1 MISGDGLSY
10 IEILVFVSGPCGRVR
25 LAAVSQEKFYIIQSN
40 SRIGNLPLHAWD
52 DTVVMILWYFTKWL
66 LKMNGKVIP
75 NDIVLQYLAVRVISM
90 TCCIFLVTCLG
101 LQIV

>member
-1 MISGDGLSY
+1 MWSRETGSGLPRQVLHY
-10 IEILVFVSGPCGRVR
+10 PIH
-25 LAAVSQEKFYIIQSN
+25 N
-40 SRIGNLPLHAWD
+40 RIGNLPLHAWD